1 MWFIPSIS
9 LAILIQ
15 AIKFAIQNGGSL
27 FHSLFAWCLFS
38 SASHCNHCWGNVV
51 SLEIAKR
58 VGLGQFVHLPFPSKR
73 QWDWQETACCMQ
85 VLTAASTAPCSRTF
99 GMCPIGSFKIEIIF
113 FFYCSSLIINFHGS
127 SFYMPKM
134 PL

>member
-58 VGLGQFVHLPFPSKR
+58 VGLGQLYISLFHRNASGIGKKQPAACRCWLRRLP
-73 QWDWQETACCMQ
+73 
-85 VLTAASTAPCSRTF
+85 LHAASHLACALLDLSKLK
-99 GMCPIGSFKIEIIF
+99 SF
-113 FFYCSSLIINFHGS
+113 FFSNCSSLIINFHGS